1 MSENQPPAEEYTLVT
16 DKGYLMIRNSD
27 SETLKASRGF
37 SGSGTAT
44 YQNGD
49 KYTGEFINGVPYP
62 IQIL

>member
-1 MSENQPPAEEYTLVT
+1 MAYNFA
-16 DKGYLMIRNSD
+16 

-49 KYTGEFINGVPYP
+49 KYTGEFVNGVSVLFKFIRYEKEKAN
-62 IQIL
+62 IYM